1 MHRGIRKFEGCG
13 RIRILAIV
21 AGSAALFSAT
31 GNGQE
36 LEGFDCM
43 IEPHSVANVSTR
55 EEGVLEELLVKRGD
69 MVRKGQVVA
78 RLESGLEEI
87 ALEFATARAEMTGE
101 VEARQA
107 ALEYAQRQ
115 QDRVDELFKESLISD
130 IERDRAETDVRI
142 AEADLQVTEDNH
154 RLAQVERQRAAHQL
168 ELRSIRSP
176 VDGVIVEIMMVPGES
191 VDDRAREI
199 MRIAEVDPLN
209 VEVIMPARLFGSV
222 ALGAEAEVM
231 PLLPNAEMRASKV
244 SVVDRTIDAA
254 SETFGV
260 RLELDNAGH
269 GIPGGVRCDIRFLSD
284 GDTAASVGAE

>member
-1 MHRGIRKFEGCG
+1 MFESYG
-13 RIRILAIV
+13 RLKLRVVFAMV
-21 AGSAALFSAT
+21 ASLSSALL
-31 GNGQE
+31 NGQE

-69 MVRKGQVVA
+69 IVQKGQVVA
-78 RLESGLEEI
+78 RLESGLERI

-101 VEARQA
+101 VESRQA
-107 ALEYAQRQ
+107 ALEYARRQ
-115 QDRVDELFKESLISD
+115 QDRVDQLFADSLISD

-142 AEADLQVTEDNH
+142 AEADLQVTEDNQ
-154 RLAQVERQRAAHQL
+154 RLAEVERQRAAHRL

-191 VDDRAREI
+191 VEDRAREI

-222 ALGAEAEVM
+222 SIGTEAEVM
-231 PLLPNAEMRASKV
+231 PLVPNAVMRRSWI

-260 RLELDNAGH
+260 QLELDNEGH
-269 GIPGGVRCDIRFLSD
+269 EIPGGVRCDVRFM
-284 GDTAASVGAE
+284 AASDAAASPSAD